1 MRNLKTLAGA
11 IALALIAGPVLAD
24 GHAVR
29 LGTEGAYPPYN
40 FINDKGEVDGFE
52 RELGDELCKRAGL
65 ECTWVINDW
74 DSIIPNLVSGNYD
87 TIIAGMSA
95 TDERDEVIDF
105 TEAYMPPTP
114 SAYVTLAGNSPD
126 LEGGVVT
133 AQVNTIQAGHVAS
146 SGATLVEFGTPD
158 ETIAAVKNGEAD
170 AVFADKDYL
179 TPIVSESNGE
189 LVFVGPDVSLGKG
202 TAMGIRESDTELN
215 AKMSAAIASVKADGT
230 LNAMLKKWFKENP
243 PQW

>member
-1 MRNLKTLAGA
+1 MKLKLMIGA
-11 IALALIAGPVLAD
+11 VALAAMTGGAFAD

-65 ECTWVINDW
+65 ECTWVTNDW

-87 TIIAGMSA
+87 VIIAGMSA
-95 TDERDEVIDF
+95 TDERDKVIDF
-105 TEAYMPPTP
+105 TESYIP
-114 SAYVTLAGNSPD
+114 SGPSYYVALAGAG
-126 LEGGVVT
+126 EGAATSVVT
-133 AQVNTIQAGHVAS
+133 AQVNTVQAAHVAET
-146 SGATLVEFGTPD
+146 GATLVEFATPD

-170 AVFADKDYL
+170 AVLADDDYL
-179 TPIVSESNGE
+179 KPIVAESNGE
-189 LVFVGPDVSLGKG
+189 LEIIGRVRLGGGVGLGV
-202 TAMGIRESDTELN
+202 RESDGELRG
-215 AKMSAAIASVKADGT
+215 KLDAAIAQLKADGT
-230 LNAMLKKWFKENP
+230 VNTLLAKWFGDEA